1 MKKHRKQLVEVLG
14 KRQFVDVP
22 VDDELYKA
30 DNREEY
36 QRSRSKTKHV
46 PLSEIIASLT
56 GDVSET
62 YEHAQL
68 LEALKSALQKLPEH
82 EQGLI
87 AHIYYDGLTEQETA
101 ELLQVSQQTVNKKKH
116 RIINKLR
123 TLLID
128 WF

>member
-1 MKKHRKQLVEVLG
+1 MKKHRKQLVKVLG
-14 KRQFVDVP
+14 ERQFVDVP

-36 QRSRSKTKHV
+36 QRYRNKTKHV
-46 PLSEIIASLT
+46 PLSEIVADLSS
-56 GDVSET
+56 DVFEV
-62 YEHAQL
+62 YENAQL

-82 EQGLI
+82 ERQLI
-87 AHIYYDGLTEQETA
+87 THIYYDGLSEQETA

-116 RIINKLR
+116 RIISKLR
-123 TLLID
+123 TILID